1 MTKKR
6 DDFAVSLMNRFM
18 QIRTRL
24 NEKSYTKI
32 APIKA
37 EVKGSSRM
45 YTQLKAQNLVISD
58 KKGRLVWNESIPI
71 TYILGKSIA
80 KELRRLST
88 VAKTTP
94 TKVTPVKVTP
104 DIIQHLKVDN
114 SKFNWSKPIILK
126 EKLKPKVEEVDE
138 EVKEDK
144 PSLTV
149 SFAWGLFKYIRG

>member
-1 MTKKR
+1 MTKIQNKR
-6 DDFAVSLMNRFM
+6 DPFAVSLMNRFM

-37 EVKGSSRM
+37 EVKGSARM
-45 YTQLKAQNLVISD
+45 YTQLRAQNLVVTVEE
-58 KKGRLVWNESIPI
+58 GRLVWNESIPI
-71 TYILGKSIA
+71 TYTLGKSIA

-88 VAKTTP
+88 VAKATP
-94 TKVTPVKVTP
+94 TKVTPV
-104 DIIQHLKVDN
+104 KVDN

-126 EKLKPKVEEVDE
+126 EKLKPKVKEGDDR
-138 EVKEDK
+138 VKEDK